1 MFLEPGVIAI
11 RGLTYILYNPERRT
25 LAVEGSRAEEVLAT
39 LDEIEAP
46 LMLTTVK
53 ESQLSWSGRTLAAIV
68 KDALKNLGV
77 PVISVE
83 MRHSE
88 SLGLYALALLDCDM
102 GEALRRWPEIA
113 DVARELGVPIFV
125 AWTRG
130 GEMPPEEAGAYV
142 GRALA
147 KMGVFLQT
155 EGPVDVLE
163 ALREERGRGQWGGR
177 GGDYL

>member
-1 MFLEPGVIAI
+1 MRTSLWLSIDAETG
-11 RGLTYILYNPERRT
+11 GERYARDKIVFTTVEEDQQSWRKLT
-25 LAVEGSRAEEVLAT
+25 LAS
-39 LDEIEAP
+39 
-46 LMLTTVK
+46 
-53 ESQLSWSGRTLAAIV
+53 IV
-68 KDALKNLGV
+68 KDALKRLGV

-163 ALREERGRGQWGGR
+163 ALREEWS
-177 GGDYL
+177 